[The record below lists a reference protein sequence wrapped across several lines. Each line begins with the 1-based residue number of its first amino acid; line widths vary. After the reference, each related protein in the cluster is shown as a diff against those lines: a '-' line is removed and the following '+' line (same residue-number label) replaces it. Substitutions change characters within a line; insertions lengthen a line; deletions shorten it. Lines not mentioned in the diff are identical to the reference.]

1 MLHALFLTLHKVVE
15 GRKMSQNTPTKI
27 GIQTC
32 RYFIS
37 HRSGGSGIF
46 KTGGANPKGGA
57 NLLFGQF
64 LPKNCMKMEKLNQK
78 GGMHPC
84 AP

>member
-1 MLHALFLTLHKVVE
+1 
-15 GRKMSQNTPTKI
+15 MSLLYKSLQWRFRDF
-27 GIQTC
+27 QDL
-32 RYFIS
+32 
-37 HRSGGSGIF
+37 
-46 KTGGANPKGGA
+46 GANPKGGA